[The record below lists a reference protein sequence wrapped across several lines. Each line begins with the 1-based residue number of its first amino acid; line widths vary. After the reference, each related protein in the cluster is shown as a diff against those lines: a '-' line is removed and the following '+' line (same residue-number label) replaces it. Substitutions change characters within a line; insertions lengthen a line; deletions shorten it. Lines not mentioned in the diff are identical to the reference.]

1 MKLHEYYII
10 LFSEVNVMKKSIR
23 TIVTSAV
30 LALGLASTV
39 GLSAPIAQAS
49 TTTDTD
55 QAYLDMP
62 RVEKIET
69 GNFYYEITQPIG
81 YQTLSGISP
90 LMLINP
96 DGFIYNSKIKVT
108 MSDGTQLLQWGTD
121 NAYYVNAS
129 QVKLYTQV
137 R

>member
-1 MKLHEYYII
+1 
-10 LFSEVNVMKKSIR
+10 MKKSIR

-39 GLSAPIAQAS
+39 GLSAPIAQAA
-49 TTTDTD
+49 TTDDTD
-55 QAYLDMP
+55 AVDYYQMP
-62 RVEKIET
+62 YVTQIET
-69 GNFYYEITQPIG
+69 GNFYYEITKPIG

-96 DGFIYNSKIKVT
+96 DGVIRNSKVKVT
-108 MSDGTQLLQWGTD
+108 MSDGSVLLQYGTE
-121 NAYYVNAS
+121 NAYYVLAD
-129 QVKLYTQV
+129 QVKLYTNV

>member
-1 MKLHEYYII
+1 
-10 LFSEVNVMKKSIR
+10 MKKSIR

-39 GLSAPIAQAS
+39 GLSAPIAQAA
-49 TTTDTD
+49 TTDDTGAVD
-55 QAYLDMP
+55 YYQMP
-62 RVEKIET
+62 YVTQIET
-69 GNFYYEITQPIG
+69 GNFYYEITKPIG

-96 DGFIYNSKIKVT
+96 DGVIRNSKVKVT
-108 MSDGTQLLQWGTD
+108 MSDGSVLLQYGTE
-121 NAYYVNAS
+121 NAYYVLAD
-129 QVKLYTQV
+129 QVKLYTNV